1 MTQSLHDYCEQEGIS
16 KDDIINSEIE
26 QEHKE
31 TKSKN
36 FQDDCE
42 SLMNEIHTSQKEKL
56 RYFKEVLAGKHP
68 GKKLV
73 QHRLILEFAE
83 VIDHDKTQLV
93 YEETEADE
101 DKNRK
106 YFEACSVKIDKAA
119 LQFANEIQKH
129 EAFSI
134 EAFNV
139 ALRVPEV
146 SDNKPEVKIQAMDLK
161 TGKIQNLNE
170 VPKGIRKQM
179 AAALAGCVSEL
190 GEGEEKEEGTEA
202 ETATV

>member
-1 MTQSLHDYCEQEGIS
+1 MTLSLHDYCEQEGIS

-31 TKSKN
+31 AEKKTD
-36 FQDDCE
+36 FQSDVDAWIE
-42 SLMNEIHTSQKEKL
+42 EIKTSQAKKHQ
-56 RYFKEVLAGKHP
+56 YFKEVLQGKHP

-73 QHRLILEFAE
+73 QQRIEIEFAE
-83 VIDHDKTQLV
+83 VIDYDKTQLV
-93 YEETEADE
+93 FEETEE
-101 DKNRK
+101 DTAKNRK
-106 YFEACSVKIDKAA
+106 YFENCSVKVDKAA
-119 LQFANEIQKH
+119 LQFANELQKH
-129 EAFSI
+129 EKFCI
-134 EAFNV
+134 EAFNLAFRV
-139 ALRVPEV
+139 AEI
-146 SDNKPEVKIQAMDLK
+146 SSKPEIKIQAMDLK

-202 ETATV
+202 ETV